1 MANKQISLFKAVA
14 SKAGQSGS
22 LYRDTIPCRDDLM
35 GFLDSNGWFGMDYTV
50 CGKDFF
56 IAADIIPRLELWLR
70 TYKRSRPEKITL
82 VLEAYE
88 AIYPRTCRRY
98 RQFVEK
104 NGCHNEG
111 VTLRLLDFLL
121 ASIDREIDLYDEA
134 GIHELMDLAN
144 QELRLVGMRLF
155 VKFLNQPMEGIPV
168 SEWNYK
174 FRSRQLVKNEN
185 RAYTLE
191 QFSLMAYIVFNR
203 ESWEENALIDKAA
216 GKRKYA
222 DLWLFTAL
230 HFVCALRK
238 TDIARLPVPLL
249 PYSPEEVRQQI
260 QDGSYPPAAAK
271 SVVEEIVLRVQ
282 MKPLQPHKTKRHRAV
297 PDLKLFIPESI
308 LEPLGIILSLSL
320 SFRLSEDP
328 FVNINAEPLDVRRF
342 FGDAF
347 AEITE
352 NRRFHSR
359 RATKAYL
366 QGLEMAASD
375 EPGKPKG
382 YMLAALARSHK
393 GGVGR
398 LPEMTDIY
406 LRDANFSG
414 YSPEFI
420 LREMFERGVFGFIP
434 ALLLEMYKGKDY
446 LKLDVASQTKLI
458 REIGLDACQLEGVT
472 TAVMESFHKAS
483 EIVRSLVLEQY
494 GNQGQLEKTLQRIA
508 AGAAPAKQSECLCLR
523 SAAGFACAAADR
535 TGCMGCGYEIYTKSA
550 VHLLMKEYV
559 RLNQLRTVDSE
570 SDSGRIYS
578 ILEKGIIPALTEI
591 LSSIQL
597 LYPGTE
603 MEPILEIVERGV
615 RTCS

>member
-1 MANKQISLFKAVA
+1 MADKRIPLFKAVA
-14 SKAGQSGS
+14 AKAGQSSS

-35 GFLDSNGWFGMDYTV
+35 GFLDSNGWFDMDYTI
-50 CGKDFF
+50 CGNDLS
-56 IAADIIPRLELWLR
+56 ISTDVIPRLELWLR
-70 TYKRSRPEKITL
+70 TYRRSRPEKIAL

-88 AIYPRTCRRY
+88 PVYPRTCRRY
-98 RQFVEK
+98 RTFVEQ
-104 NGCHNEG
+104 NGCGNEPAA
-111 VTLRLLDFLL
+111 VRLLDFLL

-134 GIHELMDLAN
+134 GIRTLMDSAN

-155 VKFLNQPMEGIPV
+155 AGFLNQPVEGMPV

-174 FRSRQLVKNEN
+174 FRSRQLVKKEN
-185 RAYTLE
+185 GAYTLE
-191 QFSLMAYIVFNR
+191 QFSLMAYTVFNR
-203 ESWEENALIDKAA
+203 ESWERNDLLRKAA

-249 PYSPEEVRQQI
+249 PYPQEEVRKRI
-260 QDGSYPPAAAK
+260 KDGSYPPDAARN
-271 SVVEEIVLRVQ
+271 VTEEIMFRVQ
-282 MKPLQPHKTKRHRAV
+282 MKPMQPHKTKRYRAV

-308 LEPLGIILSLSL
+308 LEPLGVILSLSL
-320 SFRLSEDP
+320 SFRLPEDP
-328 FVNINAEPLDVRRF
+328 FVSTNAEPLDMRRF

-347 AEITE
+347 AETAG
-352 NRRFHSR
+352 NKRFHSR

-366 QGLEMAASD
+366 QGIEMAVSD

-393 GGVGR
+393 GGVGK

-406 LRDANFSG
+406 LRDANFTG

-434 ALLLEMYKGKDY
+434 ALLLEMYEGKDY
-446 LKLDVASQTKLI
+446 LKLDVSSQTKLI
-458 REIGLDACQLEGVT
+458 QEIGLDACQLECIT
-472 TAVMESFHKAS
+472 AAVMESFHRAS
-483 EIVRSLVLEQY
+483 EIVRCLMLEQC
-494 GNQGQLEKTLQRIA
+494 GDPGQLEITLQRIA
-508 AGAAPAKQSECLCLR
+508 AGAAPAKQPECLCLR

-559 RLNQLRTVDSE
+559 RLNQMRVPDGGQDSE
-570 SDSGRIYS
+570 RIQS
-578 ILEKGIIPALTEI
+578 ILEKGILPALAEI

-597 LYPGTE
+597 LYPETE

-615 RTCS
+615 KLCS